1 MLERTFNL
9 KIEDAYPKLKAI
21 LVEKG
26 CKVISEDPQ
35 NQIRFKQGSL
45 WGIAPQTAKK
55 TITSTLEAVDGETIV
70 RFSSKLASDWKNITL
85 IGCVFAAVLIGLCI
99 WMTSDLSG
107 FIVSSKPSFWSW
119 LVVAGDNVDLA
130 AANVFVNLTR
140 GLAGFLSLIILLE
153 AAIVVY
159 AHSKIDAFTEEALKT
174 LN

>member
-1 MLERTFNL
+1 LFERKVYL

-26 CKVISEDPQ
+26 CEVISEDPQ

-55 TITSTLEAVDGETIV
+55 TITLTLEAVNGETIV

-85 IGCVFAAVLIGLCI
+85 IGCSFAAVLIGLCI
-99 WMTSDLSG
+99 WLASDLNA

-119 LVVAGDNVDLA
+119 LVVAGNNVDLA
-130 AANVFVNLTR
+130 SAKVFVNLTW
-140 GLAGFLSLIILLE
+140 GLAGFLSLVILLE
-153 AAIVVY
+153 IAIVFY
-159 AHSKIDAFTEEALKT
+159 ANFKIHSFTEEALKT